1 MFVSDQTWPYFI
13 SFYLNVSFSGAC
25 IAVSLIKVNSVP
37 RMTQVDHLK
46 SKEPIKE
53 THISCPKELSK
64 EVEMA
69 LVKCLQMCT
78 EF

>member
-1 MFVSDQTWPYFI
+1 
-13 SFYLNVSFSGAC
+13 
-25 IAVSLIKVNSVP
+25 
-37 RMTQVDHLK
+37 MTQVDHLK

-69 LVKCLQMCT
+69 LVKCLQMCK